1 MEENNFDVGHPLATP
16 MERLLAALIDGI
28 LIALVSVTGIGSVLG
43 LIYHLIKDALP
54 FLDGQSLGKK
64 LVKIRVVH
72 ADTNQPI
79 TNDYEKAMIRS
90 VSLIIPIFNI
100 IDAFMV
106 FSQDRARFG
115 DQWART
121 IVIKDI

>member
-1 MEENNFDVGHPLATP
+1 MEDNNFEVGHPLATP
-16 MERLLAALIDGI
+16 MERFLAALIDGV
-28 LIALVSVTGIGSVLG
+28 LIALVSATGIGSIIG

-64 LVKIRVVH
+64 LVKIRVVN

-79 TNDYEKAMIRS
+79 TNDYEKSMVRS
-90 VSLIIPIFNI
+90 VSLIIPIFGI
-100 IDAFMV
+100 VDAFMV
-106 FSQDRARFG
+106 FSKDRARFG

-121 IVIKDI
+121 IVVKDI